1 MLPYPVISTTYVKP
15 VQRRSPAISVR
26 AIWSKILKGPA
37 SFENARVLRVTHQNR
52 LRFPALQGIDKAGW
66 PVVAIDRDGLRGR
79 QGTKMQS
86 PNRTYNLEA
95 DELRG
100 AAALLVFFYHSINS
114 GISSVMQTAKWPM
127 SSNPFVSIIYE
138 GHTGVSLFMVLSGYI
153 LSSGTFG
160 REIQYFGFL
169 KNRILRIFPLMIV
182 VLVFSLYTAKSFEL
196 GSIIS
201 PFILL
206 ANIPSAMTSP
216 SNLSGTVWTISVEF
230 QFYLIAPFLFLFV
243 WRYGVFR
250 FLLPIMA
257 LFWILKV
264 MALLPLPP
272 AEQYRAN
279 YFTILG
285 RINQFMAG
293 IGLAYL
299 IHIGRFSIS
308 ANRKTGFF
316 LLTLSSIAVLALMSL
331 LNRQGGISA
340 WHWWHIIYPEVEAL
354 IWAAFIGGYL
364 AAFPFRGTGIST
376 ALRWIGMLSF
386 SIYILHYAVQYE
398 FWAAFR
404 QGYLGSLQFG
414 TLGIIAASFAIFAVV
429 LFVSMLSYY
438 CIERPFLEMRGR
450 YLTRSEHQVEKF
462 AA

>member
-182 VLVFSLYTAKSFEL
+182 VLVFSLYTAKSFE
-196 GSIIS
+196 
-201 PFILL
+201 
-206 ANIPSAMTSP
+206 
-216 SNLSGTVWTISVEF
+216 
-230 QFYLIAPFLFLFV
+230 
-243 WRYGVFR
+243 
-250 FLLPIMA
+250 
-257 LFWILKV
+257 
-264 MALLPLPP
+264 PP
-272 AEQYRAN
+272 RVGQN
-279 YFTILG
+279 
-285 RINQFMAG
+285 
-293 IGLAYL
+293 
-299 IHIGRFSIS
+299 
-308 ANRKTGFF
+308 
-316 LLTLSSIAVLALMSL
+316 
-331 LNRQGGISA
+331 
-340 WHWWHIIYPEVEAL
+340 P
-354 IWAAFIGGYL
+354 
-364 AAFPFRGTGIST
+364 P
-376 ALRWIGMLSF
+376 GM
-386 SIYILHYAVQYE
+386 V
-398 FWAAFR
+398 
-404 QGYLGSLQFG
+404 
-414 TLGIIAASFAIFAVV
+414 T
-429 LFVSMLSYY
+429 
-438 CIERPFLEMRGR
+438 
-450 YLTRSEHQVEKF
+450 
-462 AA
+462 